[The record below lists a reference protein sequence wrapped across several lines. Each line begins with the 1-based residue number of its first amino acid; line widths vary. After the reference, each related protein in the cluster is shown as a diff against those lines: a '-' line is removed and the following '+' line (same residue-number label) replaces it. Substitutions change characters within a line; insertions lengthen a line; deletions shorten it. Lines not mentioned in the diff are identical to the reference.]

1 MRGRLE
7 GQLGA
12 VRWRVSLLFPALVT
26 VLLLLQPDGLAL
38 PCVLASL
45 IHEGGHLAAM
55 LLLNCPPESCTV
67 SAFGARIVTD
77 SRRPPGYRQQIM
89 ISLAGP
95 GINFLAAAGL
105 WIAAGL
111 GAVGCSRAAAVH
123 ILLGVF
129 NMLPAGALDGG
140 QALRCV
146 LCLRGAPDRADRV
159 LRVLSAAV
167 LLPVAIGS
175 LYLVLSGSGNGT
187 LLIVSI
193 YLTVLVFSG

>member
-67 SAFGARIVTD
+67 GAFGARIVTD

-95 GINFLAAAGL
+95 GINFLA
-105 WIAAGL
+105 AAGL

-167 LLPVAIGS
+167 LLPLAAGA